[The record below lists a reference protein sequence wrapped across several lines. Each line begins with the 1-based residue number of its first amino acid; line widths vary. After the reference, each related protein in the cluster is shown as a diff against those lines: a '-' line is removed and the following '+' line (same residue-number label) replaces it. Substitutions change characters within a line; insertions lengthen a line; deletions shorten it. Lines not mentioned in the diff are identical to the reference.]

1 MRTPEITATRSEHE
15 GFTVYEV
22 QAASRA
28 ELMQAVLQIT
38 GAAGPVEE
46 FRPHVANPGHA
57 QIEVTDAPAFR
68 TIH

>member
-1 MRTPEITATRSEHE
+1 MRTLTTTAAPSKRETPAA
-15 GFTVYEV
+15 FAV
-22 QAASRA
+22 QTASRA